1 MRGVPAPISKRG
13 SPPPWFH
20 ARVLRWYTDGTP
32 KWGRP
37 DCDLLP
43 FGGRTATSN
52 NHPKEAT
59 ESNSMGG
66 PAPLLATHTHT
77 PATPPCKLRDAHT
90 THAALHATAH
100 SLTPI
105 SPPGILPDPMHVP
118 AVSWSDC
125 DVRAPSCR
133 LLSVSPALRVGTPV
147 RLKTRPAATCAW
159 IDAHRDG
166 QQVHPAQG
174 GVS

>member
-1 MRGVPAPISKRG
+1 MRGVPRHWSLETRLA
-13 SPPPWFH
+13 PPWFH
-20 ARVLRWYTDGTP
+20 ARVQRSYTDGTP

-43 FGGRTATSN
+43 FGGGLQQPPDTA
-52 NHPKEAT
+52 
-59 ESNSMGG
+59 SNSMGG
-66 PAPLLATHTHT
+66 HAPLLAPCTHT
-77 PATPPCKLRDAHT
+77 PPTPPCKLRDAHT

-105 SPPGILPDPMHVP
+105 SPPGILPDPMHMP

-147 RLKTRPAATCAW
+147 RLKARSAATCAW
-159 IDAHRDG
+159 IGAHRDG